1 MKFIAEKIREG
12 SVRNINE
19 ETGINDRYSQMYNE
33 RDKSEAEKKD
43 SRFKLY

>member
-19 ETGINDRYSQMYNE
+19 ETGINDRYSQIYNE
-33 RDKSEAEKKD
+33 REE
-43 SRFKLY
+43 R